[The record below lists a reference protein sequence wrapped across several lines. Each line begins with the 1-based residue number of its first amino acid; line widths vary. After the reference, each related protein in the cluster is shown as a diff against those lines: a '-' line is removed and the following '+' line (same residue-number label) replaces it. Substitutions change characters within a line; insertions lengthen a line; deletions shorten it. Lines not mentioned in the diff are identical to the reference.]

1 MDLNG
6 DGEYLNLEL
15 RIRGNHPTM
24 GLEIYKNGTGQIVLD
39 KCAPST
45 PAARLPKW
53 RSQLK
58 LARIKKVH
66 DTPIKHSIDIINA
79 IAQAKTEGLKYINIS
94 FALEKRVDMHP
105 QLGIPQLH
113 YDQLCVIN
121 MHHHVAITGETILQ
135 DITEG
140 IPDHNTTN
148 QVDVKTRLTR
158 KKLLIQEDWPD
169 WETSEF
175 LQLDQYALQ
184 GMFGKP
190 TALPTNNQ
198 DFNILPMIWNYL
210 LKNDGRKKAHCVAD
224 GSGKQ
229 QGSITLD
236 HIYAACLRQPGA
248 RMFWG
253 AVALKNLVAYGAH

>member
-1 MDLNG
+1 M
-6 DGEYLNLEL
+6 
-15 RIRGNHPTM
+15 
-24 GLEIYKNGTGQIVLD
+24 
-39 KCAPST
+39 
-45 PAARLPKW
+45 
-53 RSQLK
+53 
-58 LARIKKVH
+58 
-66 DTPIKHSIDIINA
+66 
-79 IAQAKTEGLKYINIS
+79 
-94 FALEKRVDMHP
+94 
-105 QLGIPQLH
+105 
-113 YDQLCVIN
+113 
-121 MHHHVAITGETILQ
+121 
-135 DITEG
+135 
-140 IPDHNTTN
+140 
-148 QVDVKTRLTR
+148 KTRLTR